1 MIQELVPSSRDE
13 ADVSPVGGEPSHL
26 ARPLSQSR
34 WQGLECD

>member
-13 ADVSPVGGEPSHL
+13 ADVSPVGGELSHL

-34 WQGLECD
+34 WLGLECD